1 MVLLKKTLQVEERYP
16 YPVRLEAM
24 YEVIDQSPMRK
35 LEKLRQKGF
44 FILKQRRP
52 TRAHTTALWLPAP
65 RTTADPYY
73 YNRRE
78 RERYPERYPAK
89 TTPAGDNRTDKNSR
103 DPHSRKLVPATHK
116 PSKIKPTKKKNGGE
130 K

>member
-44 FILKQRRP
+44 LQKC
-52 TRAHTTALWLPAP
+52 
-65 RTTADPYY
+65 
-73 YNRRE
+73 
-78 RERYPERYPAK
+78 K
-89 TTPAGDNRTDKNSR
+89 GAGVEGQVEEGT
-103 DPHSRKLVPATHK
+103 LT
-116 PSKIKPTKKKNGGE
+116 GE
-130 K
+130 KGEPVLQFNANIQTRFLSKT

>member
-44 FILKQRRP
+44 IQKCKGAGVEGQVEEGTLAGENDHDKHFFN
-52 TRAHTTALWLPAP
+52 TFVFTAGKSTLFSF
-65 RTTADPYY
+65 
-73 YNRRE
+73 
-78 RERYPERYPAK
+78 K
-89 TTPAGDNRTDKNSR
+89 TS
-103 DPHSRKLVPATHK
+103 
-116 PSKIKPTKKKNGGE
+116 
-130 K
+130 

>member
-44 FILKQRRP
+44 VQKCKGAGVEGQVEEGTRTGDYVKNFILFPNYCQKEQ
-52 TRAHTTALWLPAP
+52 H
-65 RTTADPYY
+65 
-73 YNRRE
+73 
-78 RERYPERYPAK
+78 
-89 TTPAGDNRTDKNSR
+89 
-103 DPHSRKLVPATHK
+103 
-116 PSKIKPTKKKNGGE
+116 
-130 K
+130 

>member
-44 FILKQRRP
+44 IQKCKGAGVEGQVEEGTL
-52 TRAHTTALWLPAP
+52 TGLHTFFVYLFGT
-65 RTTADPYY
+65 
-73 YNRRE
+73 
-78 RERYPERYPAK
+78 
-89 TTPAGDNRTDKNSR
+89 
-103 DPHSRKLVPATHK
+103 
-116 PSKIKPTKKKNGGE
+116 I
-130 K
+130 

>member
-44 FILKQRRP
+44 IQKCKGAGVEGQVEEGTLTGLYTFSQVFSKTFSFFLSADVYAIMFVVF
-52 TRAHTTALWLPAP
+52 TAFKFSV
-65 RTTADPYY
+65 
-73 YNRRE
+73 YNCLFQLLFPQIE
-78 RERYPERYPAK
+78 MF
-89 TTPAGDNRTDKNSR
+89 
-103 DPHSRKLVPATHK
+103 
-116 PSKIKPTKKKNGGE
+116 PSYLTLSTE
-130 K
+130 Q

>member
-44 FILKQRRP
+44 VQKCRGAGVEGQVEEGTLTGERAVMFGGFNYRR
-52 TRAHTTALWLPAP
+52 RNYWL
-65 RTTADPYY
+65 TC
-73 YNRRE
+73 
-78 RERYPERYPAK
+78 
-89 TTPAGDNRTDKNSR
+89 
-103 DPHSRKLVPATHK
+103 ATLL
-116 PSKIKPTKKKNGGE
+116 PSI
-130 K
+130 